1 MCSLG
6 VLFVTVVALSRVFGT
21 VLRQASLNLEFTI
34 LLCFLK
40 DRIKIRAPTWL
51 LQVCVKQVATLIP
64 QSTLRWT
71 GMSPY
76 TPFEAASMNR
86 CLLPSLTCFNIAK
99 DASALWF
106 VYALAP
112 FMSWNS
118 HLCLWPGGNWDA
130 ENSLSQ
136 IQPPWHLQL
145 AGARAAGTWLLDASG
160 LPRNH
165 SSHACQSHFPEAPAM
180 ALTSTHWSLRM
191 CDHHTLE
198 YMNMLFGCSY
208 YRTQIDVCENKYA
221 V

>member
-1 MCSLG
+1 M
-6 VLFVTVVALSRVFGT
+6 
-21 VLRQASLNLEFTI
+21 NL
-34 LLCFLK
+34 
-40 DRIKIRAPTWL
+40 
-51 LQVCVKQVATLIP
+51 
-64 QSTLRWT
+64 
-71 GMSPY
+71 
-76 TPFEAASMNR
+76 

-106 VYALAP
+106 IYALAP

-136 IQPPWHLQL
+136 TQPPWHLQL

-191 CDHHTLE
+191 CDHRTLE
-198 YMNMLFGCSY
+198 CMNMLFGCSY
-208 YRTQIDVCENKYA
+208 YRTQMYMKISMQCTYMHIHIYLYTFVLHTHIHTHSYTKGFT
-221 V
+221 